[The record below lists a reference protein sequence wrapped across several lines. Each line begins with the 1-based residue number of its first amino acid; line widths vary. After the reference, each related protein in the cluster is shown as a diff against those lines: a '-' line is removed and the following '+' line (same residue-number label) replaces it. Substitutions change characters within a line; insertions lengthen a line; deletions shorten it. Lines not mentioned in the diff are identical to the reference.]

1 MVLQHYRRGFEM
13 SEYRTEADVWKELI
27 KARSKESELLS
38 ELWRFWESTQKKL
51 ECETK
56 KQG

>member
-1 MVLQHYRRGFEM
+1 M

-27 KARSKESELLS
+27 KARSQETELLS
-38 ELWRFWESTQKKL
+38 ELWRFWEKKL

-56 KQG
+56 KS